1 MYISHAMMHFFI
13 NLDWPLFFS
22 ALISSTLLPGG
33 SEALLLYRLHEGG
46 NAVILVMIATIGNVL
61 GSLITY
67 GLGQLGSKAIHEKWL
82 GMDDKKIERAES
94 WFGKYGQ
101 VSLLFAWLPIVGD
114 PLCLVAG
121 LLRSPLIWFVVLVTL
136 GKFARY
142 ALLVGLLS

>member
-1 MYISHAMMHFFI
+1 MHFMI
-13 NLDWPLFFS
+13 DLDWPLFFS
-22 ALISSTLLPGG
+22 ALISSTLFPGG

-46 NAVILVMIATIGNVL
+46 DAYVLVAIATIGNVL

-67 GLGQLGSKAIHEKWL
+67 AMGRLGNEAIHKKWL
-82 GMDDKKIERAES
+82 RIDAQKVERAEH

-121 LLRSPLIWFVVLVTL
+121 LLRSSILWFVVLVSV
-136 GKFARY
+136 GKLARY
-142 ALLVGLLS
+142 ALLAGLFS